1 MNCLERLTT
10 PQLEKLHEGKVRDSF
25 RVDRQ
30 TRLIAVTD
38 RISAFDLKM
47 KTPIPDKG
55 QVLNRLAAYW
65 FERTRDIIG
74 NHISAVIDPNLTLV
88 REAKPVR
95 VEMIVRGYLAGS
107 MWRGYSQGIRT
118 FSGVTVP
125 DGLTQ
130 NSRLP
135 EPIVTPTTKE
145 DSDREITPQ
154 AIVQEGLATHGMYQR
169 MAEVSLKLYQRGA
182 EILEEK
188 NLLLADTK
196 YEFGLIDGEL
206 ILIDEIHTPD
216 SSRFWEKARWQQSP
230 ASAES
235 LDKEFVR
242 QWLMANRDA
251 AGHYPRALPPDV
263 IDETARRYR
272 DIFTRITGETIET
285 PDDIHHRVY
294 RSLVRRGLIK
304 EGFVA
309 ICMGSAA
316 DVPHCRKIAEVIERY
331 GVRVELRVVSAHKNG
346 ERIAGLADQYNKAI
360 EPGVVIAVAGESNGL
375 GGALAANLSLPVIN
389 CPPFKDKTDLFVN
402 INSSL
407 MMPSKVPAMTMIQP
421 ENAALGALRALN
433 LRSLRGRFAEDIA
446 QMKAALEQ
454 ADEEVRGATT

>member
-1 MNCLERLTT
+1 
-10 PQLEKLHEGKVRDSF
+10 
-25 RVDRQ
+25 
-30 TRLIAVTD
+30 VTD

-74 NHISAVIDPNLTLV
+74 NHVSALIDPNLTLV

-107 MWRGYSQGIRT
+107 MWRGYQQGLRV

-125 DGLTQ
+125 EGLTQ
-130 NSRLP
+130 NARLP
-135 EPIVTPTTKE
+135 SPIVTPTTKE
-145 DSDREITPQ
+145 ESDREITPDG
-154 AIVQEGLATHGMYQR
+154 IVREGLATHGMYQR
-169 MAEVSLKLYQRGA
+169 MAEASPRLYQRA
-182 EILEEK
+182 SEILEAK
-188 NLLLADTK
+188 GLLLADTK

-216 SSRFWEKARWQQSP
+216 SSRFWEQKRWQEAP
-230 ASAES
+230 ERAEP

-251 AGHYPRALPPDV
+251 AGNYQRSLPPDV

-294 RSLVRRGLIK
+294 RSLVRRGLVK

-309 ICMGSAA
+309 ICMGSPS
-316 DVPHCRKIAEVIERY
+316 DLPHCRKIAEVIERY

-346 ERIAGLADQYNKAI
+346 ERVVELARRYNAAI
-360 EPGVVIAVAGESNGL
+360 EPGAVIAVAGESNGL

-389 CPPFKDKTDLFVN
+389 CPPFSDKTDLLIN
-402 INSSL
+402 LNSSL
-407 MMPSKVPAMTMIQP
+407 MLPSRTPALTAVRP

-433 LRSLRGRFAEDIA
+433 LRSLRGRFDEDIA
-446 QMKAALEQ
+446 QMKAALDQ
-454 ADEEVRGATT
+454 ADEEIRGATT